1 MDTKKKL
8 SDFIKLISFLD
19 KNFKSKIIISTHY
32 KLKDRLNKFI
42 SSIKTNKIQFLKPFG
57 FFDYSKLLINSRLVL
72 SDSGTLNEEASIM
85 GFRAVNL
92 RETHERPEADEEAV
106 TELTGLDIELIS
118 AIISQ
123 KKNYKKNN
131 IVKDYNVDN
140 FSQKVSRI
148 IGGYINKIQ
157 RDVWKKFNVC

>member
-1 MDTKKKL
+1 M
-8 SDFIKLISFLD
+8 
-19 KNFKSKIIISTHY
+19 
-32 KLKDRLNKFI
+32 KDRLNKFI

-157 RDVWKKFNVC
+157 RDVWKKI